1 MVTGGADYKEILE
14 TLFSSAAAMTIIL
27 IVGSIII
34 GTLLIIYVL
43 ESIGLYRMAKKLN
56 HDKAWLAWIPYAKL
70 WLLFDMPKKEFRVLA
85 LNKEIPVRTNAFWIY
100 IAITYGSG
108 IVLNMLAVIPIINWV
123 VAFISPLMGIALTL
137 VFVFMMYPAYKDLF
151 DLFLPEPTS
160 KGYTLASIICSCL
173 GLGIVAPI
181 LLLIASSKEPVEVI
195 ENQEYTSD
203 YTY

>member
-1 MVTGGADYKEILE
+1 MVTGGADYQEILE

-27 IVGSIII
+27 VVGSIII

-85 LNKEIPVRTNAFWIY
+85 LNKEIPVRANAFWIY

-160 KGYTLASIICSCL
+160 KGYTVASIICSCL
-173 GLGIVAPI
+173 GLGIVPPI
-181 LLLIASSKEPVEVI
+181 LLLIASSKQPVEVI
-195 ENQEYTSD
+195 ENQKYTSD